1 MKMKYK
7 FVAFHT
13 MTRGAGKPGYVV
25 NCAKAL
31 ADAGVHVL
39 VLDAVMYEQGA
50 IAHQFFEILGVTPAN
65 EEGNNLYDLIHD
77 YEASCLDHGTPP
89 AASAP
94 LPAAPRQEPPE
105 TNSFRRYRYPD
116 VCSRTTRLPGLPLIS
131 FLPGNNGRVIEVR
144 ERIDFHELHE
154 SRSGHQFFEYIKA
167 ALSERF
173 DIVLINAPAGHQEIS
188 GILCGQI
195 ADLILAIDLDSPA
208 LEPDASFE
216 ACRQLAQRVRE
227 EGRRRI
233 EVKSV
238 KGHDLP
244 EVVKMILEDD
254 DSL

>member
-1 MKMKYK
+1 MMKYK

-25 NCAKAL
+25 NCAQAL
-31 ADAGVHVL
+31 ADAGVNVL

-50 IAHQFFEILGVTPAN
+50 VAHQFFEILGATPVI
-65 EEGNNLYDLIHD
+65 EDGNNLYDLIHD
-77 YEASCLDHGTPP
+77 YEALCLDTGAPP
-89 AASAP
+89 SESAP
-94 LPAAPRQEPPE
+94 LPAAAQQKHPE
-105 TNSFRRYRYPD
+105 ISYFRGSRYPD
-116 VCSRTTRLPGLPLIS
+116 AYSRTTRLPDLPLIS

-154 SRSGHQFFEYIKA
+154 NRSGHQFFEYVKA

-173 DIVLINAPAGHQEIS
+173 DVVLINAPAGHQEIS

-195 ADLILAIDLDSPA
+195 ADLILAIDVDSPV
-208 LEPDASFE
+208 LEPDSSFE
-216 ACRQLAQRVRE
+216 ACRQLAQRVHE

-238 KGHDLP
+238 KGHSLP
-244 EVVKMILEDD
+244 EVVKMILQDYDD
-254 DSL
+254 L